1 MHTEHMTVEEV
12 GQLCGRSKD
21 TVRRWIRSGVVIR
34 GVVVHLPVA
43 ASIGN
48 EDRVS
53 PEGWKQFTERCREL
67 RHGKPKPAMT
77 TKAKAG
83 AATRE
88 LRRRL
93 GR

>member
-1 MHTEHMTVEEV
+1 MDAKTLTIEEV
-12 GQLCGRSKD
+12 AGLAGR
-21 TVRRWIRSGVVIR
+21 TEAQVRRWIRQGILVR
-34 GVVVHLPVA
+34 GERVHLPVA
-43 ASIGN
+43 ESIGN

-53 PEGWKQFTERCREL
+53 TEGWKQFTERCREL
-67 RHGKPKPAMT
+67 RHGKPKPVMT
-77 TKAKAG
+77 TKTKAG